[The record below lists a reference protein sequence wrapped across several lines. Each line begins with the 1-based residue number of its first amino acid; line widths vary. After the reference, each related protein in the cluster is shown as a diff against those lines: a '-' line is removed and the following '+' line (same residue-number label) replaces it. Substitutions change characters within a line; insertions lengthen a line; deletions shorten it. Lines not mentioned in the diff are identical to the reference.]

1 MLELGNQKVTDVNEE
16 MKSDERVKRVLIND
30 KGINEITKEEK
41 DEPQI
46 MA

>member
-1 MLELGNQKVTDVNEE
+1 MNEE
-16 MKSDERVKRVLIND
+16 KKSDERVKRVLIND
-30 KGINEITKEEK
+30 IGINEITKEEK